1 MQPLQNPLF
10 CSSTIVA
17 MPPSLYIILLQRVN
31 CSSLPS
37 LDCGLELTT
46 VTASWH
52 YVTVHSAA
60 VIPVEFAISVEL
72 TGTSIEITFLALFCT
87 FLFFESALALRIYIV
102 YSVVSKRVSD
112 LVLHFLFHLHLS
124 SNSSDSRVCLDLFVI
139 IVSE

>member
-1 MQPLQNPLF
+1 MQPMQNPPF
-10 CSSTIVA
+10 CSNTTVA
-17 MPPSLYIILLQRVN
+17 MPPSLYIFLLQRVN

-72 TGTSIEITFLALFCT
+72 TGTYIYRDYIFDALSHLFCS
-87 FLFFESALALRIYIV
+87 LKSAVRM
-102 YSVVSKRVSD
+102 
-112 LVLHFLFHLHLS
+112 
-124 SNSSDSRVCLDLFVI
+124 
-139 IVSE
+139 

>member
-1 MQPLQNPLF
+1 
-10 CSSTIVA
+10 
-17 MPPSLYIILLQRVN
+17 VN

-72 TGTSIEITFLALFCT
+72 TGTSIDITFLTRFSA
-87 FLFFESALALRIYIV
+87 FFIL
-102 YSVVSKRVSD
+102 
-112 LVLHFLFHLHLS
+112 
-124 SNSSDSRVCLDLFVI
+124 
-139 IVSE
+139 

>member
-1 MQPLQNPLF
+1 VPAPTLPL
-10 CSSTIVA
+10 
-17 MPPSLYIILLQRVN
+17 SLYIFLLQRVN

-72 TGTSIEITFLALFCT
+72 TGTFLDTFLTRFCT
-87 FLFFESALALRIYIV
+87 FLFFESSLALRIHIV
-102 YSVVSKRVSD
+102 YSE
-112 LVLHFLFHLHLS
+112 VLK
-124 SNSSDSRVCLDLFVI
+124 
-139 IVSE
+139 